1 MPTLS
6 DIPTLALL
14 RYNRQVLDQALAL
27 VVAHEAPGAAAFAG
41 PVGAHLRHIIEHYE
55 ALLMPAQRGAVDY
68 DGRPRDR
75 ELERST
81 RLARQRIVALQ
92 QRLASCTGLACDEPV
107 RVRGQGGLAGEF
119 VFGVGSTIGRE
130 LVFVASHAIHHFALL
145 QAHCKQFG
153 IYISTDFGKAPA
165 TVAHQRATGAT
176 HITDTAKESTCTA
189 SLQAA

>member
-6 DIPTLALL
+6 DMPTLALL
-14 RYNRQVLDQALAL
+14 RFNRQVLDQALAL

-81 RLARQRIVALQ
+81 DLARQRIVAL
-92 QRLASCTGLACDEPV
+92 LHCLSCSAGLACEQPV
-107 RVRGQGGLAGEF
+107 RVGGLGGLAGDF
-119 VFGVGSTIGRE
+119 VFGVVSTIGRE

-145 QAHCKQFG
+145 QAHCKQSG
-153 IYISTDFGKAPA
+153 IHISADFGKAPA
-165 TVAHQRATGAT
+165 TVAHQRASGAT
-176 HITDTAKESTCTA
+176 EITAKESTCTA